1 MQHIRD
7 LVKDIPPPETGDRYD
22 VPPISTDCDVCK
34 DAKVVKSKGEIV
46 RCPQCAPNT
55 RELLLKGCE
64 PVSWVDWQHSP
75 ATNDAV
81 SAINLLLSGEK
92 WCVFLRGKWGI
103 GKTMLAKIAA
113 WEFTERGQGALFVNV
128 PDFLASLK
136 ETFDDDNRNT
146 SQQTYAYV
154 FESYAMAPFLVLDDL
169 GKEYATAWARS
180 EMYRII
186 DRRYAKKLPLVVTS
200 NIEFGDDFEPAI
212 RSRLGPGEVV
222 IKGVG
227 DQRPLYEG

>member
-1 MQHIRD
+1 M
-7 LVKDIPPPETGDRYD
+7 
-22 VPPISTDCDVCK
+22 
-34 DAKVVKSKGEIV
+34 VKSQGEIV
-46 RCPQCAPNT
+46 RCPSCSAGS
-55 RELLLKGCE
+55 RELLLRGCE
-64 PVSWVDWQHSP
+64 PVSWSDWQSSP
-75 ATNDAV
+75 ALVEAENAV
-81 SAINLLLSGEK
+81 KALLAGEK

-113 WEFTERGQGALFVNV
+113 WEFTARGEGALFVNV

-136 ETFDDDNRNT
+136 ETFDDDNKNT

-169 GKEYATAWARS
+169 GKEYSTNWARS

-212 RSRLGPGEVV
+212 RSRLGPGEIV

-227 DQRPLYEG
+227 DQRPLYE